1 MQVKNL
7 CKKHYEK
14 KKKERVCP
22 LEKIRL
28 NNITAAKIIERGTF
42 LNNKKYPTEAFVPSY
57 ATSQST
63 LPTR

>member
-1 MQVKNL
+1 MR
-7 CKKHYEK
+7 K